1 MPKRGEGGVPKKN
14 VGHCRKT
21 KDAYDNET
29 LWHFIQSENYHKKRD
44 MQKKPNLGAKKGIMN
59 LQDEFGR
66 EKMQPREYINQLGR
80 LFF

>member
-1 MPKRGEGGVPKKN
+1 
-14 VGHCRKT
+14 
-21 KDAYDNET
+21 
-29 LWHFIQSENYHKKRD
+29 